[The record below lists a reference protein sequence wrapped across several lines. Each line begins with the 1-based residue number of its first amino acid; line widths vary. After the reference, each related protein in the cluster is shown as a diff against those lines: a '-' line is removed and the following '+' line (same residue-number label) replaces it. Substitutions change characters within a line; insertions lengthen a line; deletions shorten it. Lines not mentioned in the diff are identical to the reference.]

1 VIIFHKS
8 ANIDEIAK
16 LHLIE
21 SNCLPILT
29 YAFAA
34 IKLMPDQMQ
43 EMNKAWN
50 CAYRKIFGFNMWESV
65 KLLICGLGRSD
76 SVLIRLK
83 PYINFLRCNMTSNN
97 LTLKYLLIRNALSDS
112 DSLCKRCSMHED
124 IENLVFNNRSNG
136 HVIRLI
142 HD

>member
-1 VIIFHKS
+1 MVTAWTTTIKYIGVTFKAGIFLTLDNSTPMRRFYSSCNSIFHKS

-29 YAFAA
+29 YALPTL
-34 IKLMPDQMQ
+34 KLLPDQMQ

-65 KLLICGLGRSD
+65 KLLICGLGRLDFMHIS
-76 SVLIRLK
+76 LK
-83 PYINFLRCNMTSNN
+83 LYINFIRNNMTSNN
-97 LTLKYLLIRNALSDS
+97 LTLKYLLI
-112 DSLCKRCSMHED
+112 
-124 IENLVFNNRSNG
+124 G
-136 HVIRLI
+136 
-142 HD
+142 